1 MCLPAQEVQR
11 RAFDPWVG
19 KILWRRTWQPTSVF
33 LPGESMGRGAW
44 RATVCGVTK
53 SWTRLSTCACA
64 CAHPHTHTRRDCRPR
79 HHACPLRRPDAPSLG
94 SAVCVCSLQ
103 CFINAVSRHLHTGT
117 VLPPSCRQVESFFF
131 FFSCLIAMTRTS
143 SGVLNTDGESGHPY
157 LVPEL

>member
-11 RAFDPWVG
+11 LAFDPWVG
-19 KILWRRTWQPTSVF
+19 KIPWRRTWQPTSVF
-33 LPGESMGRGAW
+33 LPGESLGRGAW

-53 SWTRLSTCACA
+53 SWTRLSECT
-64 CAHPHTHTRRDCRPR
+64 HTHTHTHTRRDCRPR
-79 HHACPLRRPDAPSLG
+79 QHACPLCRPDAPSLG

-103 CFINAVSRHLHTGT
+103 CFINAVSRHLDTGT
-117 VLPPSCRQVESFFF
+117 VLPPFCPNLNPFFF
-131 FFSCLIAMTRTS
+131 FFPCLIAMTRIS

>member
-1 MCLPAQEVQR
+1 MCLPGQEVQR

-19 KILWRRTWQPTSVF
+19 KIPWRRTWQPTSVL

-44 RATVCGVTK
+44 RAAVCGVTK

-64 CAHPHTHTRRDCRPR
+64 CAHPHTHTHEETAD
-79 HHACPLRRPDAPSLG
+79 PDTTPAH
-94 SAVCVCSLQ
+94 SAD
-103 CFINAVSRHLHTGT
+103 RMP
-117 VLPPSCRQVESFFF
+117 PPSVLQFVCASSVFYKCSITSSAYRDSFASFLPQVESF

-143 SGVLNTDGESGHPY
+143 SGVLNTDGESGRPY

>member
-19 KILWRRTWQPTSVF
+19 KIPWRRTWQPTSVF

-44 RATVCGVTK
+44 RVTVCGVTK

-64 CAHPHTHTRRDCRPR
+64 RAHTHTHTHTKRLQTQTTRLPTPQTG
-79 HHACPLRRPDAPSLG
+79 CPLPRF
-94 SAVCVCSLQ
+94 CSLCVQ
-103 CFINAVSRHLHTGT
+103 SSVFYKCSITSSAYRDSFASF
-117 VLPPSCRQVESFFF
+117 LPQVESF

-143 SGVLNTDGESGHPY
+143 SGVLNTNGESGRPY